1 MRTKTTILILLLLTI
16 TSYGQDLVG
25 KYPDIKNERIQIDKN
40 DSVKKIVLE
49 NEEFLDNMTDEGGI
63 LTGFYDEKKEIRKIQ
78 VQVFLSTGVQE
89 YDFYL
94 KNENPIL
101 ILDDFKRFAWNEKTN
116 EFDYDKFDG
125 GFSGTY
131 LFKDEELIDQ
141 ISLGHN
147 RFEDDQIDIE
157 KTLLEELNYYL
168 ELIKKRLANN
178 G

>member
-1 MRTKTTILILLLLTI
+1 MRTKTTILILLLLPIST
-16 TSYGQDLVG
+16 YGQDLVR
-25 KYPDIKNERIQIDKN
+25 KYPDIRNEKIQIDKN
-40 DSVKKIVLE
+40 DSLKKIVLE
-49 NEEFLDNMTDEGGI
+49 NEEFLEHMTDGGGI

-94 KNENPIL
+94 KNESPIL

-116 EFDYDKFDG
+116 EFDYSKFDG

-157 KTLLEELNYYL
+157 KTFLEEFNYYL
-168 ELIKKRLANN
+168 ELMKKRLANN
-178 G
+178 E